1 MRIAFIV
8 GRFPSLSVTF
18 VIDQITSLID
28 RGHDVDIYAVRPEE
42 ENKIHSTVEAYRLLD
57 HTTYFAAPPESR
69 PTRISAAMSFLFA
82 HPSGGLFRAWRRF
95 ACFKRAAPALRPT
108 LVSRATAFL
117 PERRYDIIHCHFG
130 PNALVG
136 LFARDAGILHGK
148 LITTFHGYDV
158 NTYPRKHG
166 HDVYRRLFQR
176 GDLFTANSRFTAGRA
191 EALGCPKDKIVVL
204 PVGVDLG
211 DFKHTVRK
219 ATPGEEIRLLTVA
232 RLVEVKGI
240 EYGIRAVARVTRS
253 FPRIRYQIVGDGPML
268 TQLREL
274 ADNLGVAGSV
284 DFLGGQTRDEV
295 GRLYDRAHLFLLPG
309 VVGSDGAQ
317 EGQGLVLLEAQ
328 ACGIPVLA
336 TRVGGIPES
345 VLDGDSGYLVGQ
357 RDVDALSKKLAHLIE
372 HPELWPEMGRKGRAL
387 VEGKFDADSL
397 HEQLVGIYQGVLKG
411 A

>member
-1 MRIAFIV
+1 
-8 GRFPSLSVTF
+8 
-18 VIDQITSLID
+18 
-28 RGHDVDIYAVRPEE
+28 
-42 ENKIHSTVEAYRLLD
+42 
-57 HTTYFAAPPESR
+57 
-69 PTRISAAMSFLFA
+69 
-82 HPSGGLFRAWRRF
+82 
-95 ACFKRAAPALRPT
+95 
-108 LVSRATAFL
+108 L